1 MTISFNDVLLD
12 IKDFLIG
19 HELRSI
25 NPALAPIFLTSIDV
39 ENSKYYVSSTS
50 NTLGKSR
57 PLSELREIWVD
68 LERKGFTNVDQALYG
83 GGSSRNQP
91 ETILANLPYI
101 QFFKFRNKKHLLL
114 RQKHVHAPGFL
125 QEVEG
130 SEYRKVRKLIE
141 NYLDLRLSEIVN
153 EQQDLIQKT
162 KYSLDLI
169 TKKYP
174 AESSVQNIEEIIK
187 NWSLFNSSLSESI
200 VNIDTNVKLAWKPTE
215 DGKHTDFKEFTDTP
229 DFIGFEDG
237 DQSKAD
243 ITLDEDDKASDQL
256 PLTASSNL
264 FALRIRQLTP
274 VISLIFDRM
283 KFGDIDLQPDFQ
295 RKDRIWD
302 ASRKAKLIESIL
314 MKLPLPVFYFAEKA
328 DGGWIVVDGLQ
339 RITTIYDF
347 IEGNFSL
354 DKLNFLKT
362 HNDKFY
368 KDLTRTEQRDIREYA
383 ITAYLIDHDSS
394 DKNTD
399 LIVELFHRI
408 NTYGMKLSE
417 QEIRSA
423 LKQGSSVRFLRYASS
438 LDEFKVATRDK
449 VKAVRQKDMEL
460 CLSALAFMVNGYS
473 TFGNA
478 GYDQFLKTAMSTMN
492 QWGKFEINVN
502 SLSDIEDGKAEVNL
516 TKTAQK
522 YLDHLDRFRKGL
534 KLAYEVF
541 EDYTFIRERFKNNT
555 LINKQLFEIIVTYFS
570 FADNTQREIIL
581 LKSANL
587 IDALYTAIQ
596 SNSTDFAE
604 WTSPTYK
611 ESNRGFND
619 AITQSTGKRVTVLY
633 RFSAFRKILETS
645 TGVDIDIRN
654 LLADVNNSEH
664 EH

>member
-1 MTISFNDVLLD
+1 MSISFNNVLLD

-25 NPALAPIFLTSIDV
+25 NPALAPIFLTSIDI
-39 ENSKYYVSSTS
+39 ENNKYYVS
-50 NTLGKSR
+50 NTPNSLGKSR

-101 QFFKFRNKKHLLL
+101 QFFKFKNKKHLLL
-114 RQKHVHAPGFL
+114 RQNHVHAPCSL
-125 QEVEG
+125 QELG
-130 SEYRKVRKLIE
+130 GGEYRKVRKLIE
-141 NYLDLRLSEIVN
+141 NYLDLRLYEIVN
-153 EQQDLIQKT
+153 QQQSLIHKT
-162 KYSLDLI
+162 KHSLDLI

-174 AESSVQNIEEIIK
+174 AESSVQNIEEVIK
-187 NWSLFNSSLSESI
+187 SWNAFNSSLSDSI
-200 VNIDTNVKLAWKPTE
+200 VNIDTNTKLAVKPTE
-215 DGKHTDFKEFTDTP
+215 DYKHTDFNEFADSP
-229 DFIGFEDG
+229 DFIGYEDG
-237 DQSKAD
+237 DQSQ
-243 ITLDEDDKASDQL
+243 TNNTSDEEDKVSDQ
-256 PLTASSNL
+256 PLTISSNI

-302 ASRKAKLIESIL
+302 SSRKAKLIESIL
-314 MKLPLPVFYFAEKA
+314 MKLPLPVFYFAEKG

-347 IEGNFSL
+347 IEGNFKL

-394 DKNTD
+394 DRNTD

-438 LDEFKVATRDK
+438 LEEFKVATRGK

-460 CLSALAFMVNGYS
+460 CLSALAFMVQGYFS
-473 TFGNA
+473 FGNA
-478 GYDQFLKTAMSTMN
+478 GYDQFLKSAMTTMN
-492 QWGKFEINVN
+492 DWGKFEINYN
-502 SLSDIEDGKAEVNL
+502 SLSDIEEGKAEVNF

-522 YLDHLDRFRKGL
+522 YLDHLERFRIAL
-534 KLAYEVF
+534 QLAYDVF
-541 EDYTFIRERFKNNT
+541 DDYAFIRERFKNNT
-555 LINKQLFEIIVTYFS
+555 LINKQLFEIIVTHFS
-570 FADNTQREIIL
+570 FANLTQREIIL
-581 LKSANL
+581 SKSSSL
-587 IDALYTAIQ
+587 IDVLYTAIQ

-604 WTSPTYK
+604 WTSQTYK
-611 ESNRGFND
+611 DSNRGFND
-619 AITQSTGKRVTVLY
+619 SITQSTGKRVTVLY
-633 RFSAFRKILETS
+633 RFNAFRKILETS
-645 TGVDIDIRN
+645 TGVDIDVYN
-654 LLADVNNSEH
+654 LLEDVNKSEN